1 MEAFSDG
8 VIAIAATLLIL
19 ELGIDTPA
27 DLTHQ
32 WPAYVA
38 YATSFITIG
47 IIWMNHHTIVSCM
60 RGTDRTLL
68 FLNLLLLLTI
78 AFLPLPTRL
87 VAKYLNAPGE
97 QSAVYAYA
105 ATFVV
110 MALIYNILWRYAR
123 TRRRLIREDVP
134 DARLRAIDRAFDPGV
149 PLYGVTLGLAFLSP
163 IASVFLTFAI
173 AAFYLPSAALF
184 ERVSEPA

>member
-1 MEAFSDG
+1 M
-8 VIAIAATLLIL
+8 
-19 ELGIDTPA
+19 
-27 DLTHQ
+27 
-32 WPAYVA
+32 
-38 YATSFITIG
+38 
-47 IIWMNHHTIVSCM
+47 
-60 RGTDRTLL
+60 
-68 FLNLLLLLTI
+68 TI

-105 ATFVV
+105 GTFVV

-123 TRRRLIREDVP
+123 TRRRLIRDDVP